1 MKILS
6 GAQMA
11 RLDRLSIRRHGSSA
25 RVLMRNAAQACC
37 DELLALRDYK
47 QFRRAAIVC
56 GPGNNGGDGFAI
68 ASLLRRRIGEV
79 RVFFLGDEASLS
91 EEARHYHGRVKDLI
105 LPDRAMPAALRRAD
119 LVVDALFGIG
129 LKRPVTGRYA
139 KAIAAMNRTSGFKL
153 AVDIPS
159 GISADTGE
167 AMGAAFRADLTV
179 TFEAPKWGQILPP
192 AWDYVGRLAVR
203 PIGLSRAE
211 LKRMP
216 SAAEWVDAGYVR
228 RHWRPRSRGAHKGD
242 AGRVLV
248 VAGSRE
254 MPGAG
259 YLSGLSALRAGAGL
273 VTWALPEEAYRRIDL
288 RFPEVILSPA
298 PSEGGKFSAASAGAL
313 RPTMKRFQALAVGP
327 GLGQGEGVRRFLKE
341 LLSMR
346 RPPTVLDAD
355 ALNNLAGSK
364 GFARRLR
371 GAIVTPHLLEMSRL
385 SGQIVDAIREDPVV
399 AARNFARRYQCWVVL
414 KGYRSTMASPAGA
427 VWVNSSG
434 GPNLATA
441 GSGDVLTGVIAALL
455 AQGLRPEAAVPCAV
469 FLHGLAGDRL
479 AERLGDRGT
488 LASDIAKEIPKVIRA
503 LTS

>member
-1 MKILS
+1 MV
-6 GAQMA
+6 
-11 RLDRLSIRRHGSSA
+11 RLDRLSIRKHGISA
-25 RVLMRNAAQACC
+25 RVLMRNAARACC
-37 DELLALRDYK
+37 DEILALRPAK
-47 QFRRAAIVC
+47 KLRRIAVVC

-68 ASLLRRRIGEV
+68 ASLLSSRSYEIRI
-79 RVFFLGDEASLS
+79 FFLGNEASLS
-91 EEARHYHGRVKDLI
+91 KEARHFQERVSDLI
-105 LPDRAMPAALRRAD
+105 LPGRAMAAALRRAD
-119 LVVDALFGIG
+119 LVVDAIFGIG
-129 LKRPVTGRYA
+129 LKRPVTGGYA
-139 KAIAAMNRTSGFKL
+139 KAIAAMNRAPGYKL

-211 LKRMP
+211 LKKMP
-216 SAAEWVDAGYVR
+216 SAAEWVDEEYFR
-228 RHWRPRSRGAHKGD
+228 RQWRPRSRGAHKGD

-259 YLSGLSALRAGAGL
+259 YLSGIAALRAGAGL

-313 RPTMKRFQALAVGP
+313 RPKLKRCQALAVGP
-327 GLGQGEGVRRFLKE
+327 GLGQGEGVRRFLEE
-341 LLSMR
+341 LLSGR

-355 ALNNLAGSK
+355 ALNNLAGGK
-364 GFARRLR
+364 GLARRLR
-371 GAIVTPHLLEMSRL
+371 GAIVTPHPLEMSRL
-385 SGQIVDAIREDPVV
+385 SGKDVAAIRADPVA
-399 AARNFARRYQCWVVL
+399 AARDFARRYQCWVVL
-414 KGYRSTMASPAGA
+414 KGYRSAIASPAGKI
-427 VWVNSSG
+427 WINSSG

-441 GSGDVLTGVIAALL
+441 GSGDVLTGVIAGLL
-455 AQGLRPEAAVPCAV
+455 AQGFKPASALPCAV

-488 LASDIAKEIPKVIRA
+488 IASDVAKEIPKLLRT
-503 LTS
+503 LFF